1 MDEPMESVPAL
12 AAIAAEPRASVTA
25 VITDPRVIYPGGY
38 AETLAVLYASCRVA
52 TRYVVFFWHPR
63 SVPRAP
69 PGWHETA
76 RHVWQRPSRKGYEA
90 IVVWSTHP
98 RSFPSRVWTTTP
110 ESNDQKSPILLRHLV
125 ASYSNPG
132 DTVLDPFA
140 HDASIAV
147 ACRHLRRAY
156 HGIGT
161 TDGRHREAADESP
174 RTLRDYSM
182 PTSDDLSDR
191 ADPEV

>member
-1 MDEPMESVPAL
+1 MNEPIEAMPAL
-12 AAIAAEPRASVTA
+12 AAIAGEPAGSVTA
-25 VITDPRVIYPGGY
+25 VITDPRVVYPGGY
-38 AETLAVLYASCRVA
+38 AEALAVLYASCRVA

-76 RHVWQRPSRKGYEA
+76 RHVWQRPNRRGYEA
-90 IVVWSTHP
+90 IVVWSTHA
-98 RSFPSRVWTTTP
+98 RASPSRVWTTSP
-110 ESNDQKSPILLRHLV
+110 ESVDQKSLILLRHLV

-132 DTVLDPFA
+132 DSVLDPFA

-161 TDGRHREAADESP
+161 TDGRHREDDDESP
-174 RTLRDYSM
+174 RTLRDYGA
-182 PTSDDLSDR
+182 PPPSDSNDIE
-191 ADPEV
+191 DPEV